1 MTFLIFCRYVQC
13 TFHEAVIKSY
23 ELSCRCS
30 LHSLHHH
37 FCAQNLSNTRPPS
50 LDIYL
55 SAMPS
60 TAKQNCPERTTLPP
74 LADPDEIRLL
84 CLLPGG
90 FGERIICTTIH
101 VKLSEN
107 FQAEPPAPY
116 HCVIAWSTCT
126 APKQLAT
133 ALNMKP
139 CLMCE
144 VQQR

>member
-37 FCAQNLSNTRPPS
+37 FCPQNLSNTRPPS

-107 FQAEPPAPY
+107 FQAEPPASLPLCNRLVDV
-116 HCVIAWSTCT
+116 HCPET
-126 APKQLAT
+126 ARHRPQYE
-133 ALNMKP
+133 ALSY
-139 CLMCE
+139 
-144 VQQR
+144 V